1 LRSVLD
7 IENISFGYSKDI
19 LLFNDFSLTLNVGE
33 IKAIVGPSGVG
44 KSTLFE
50 LILGHRKSHTGS
62 IRALSLSQVF
72 QDPYSSFHPTYTIR
86 DQISEVT
93 SMEGYNVLLEQM
105 GLEESH
111 LDTLPHKLS
120 GGQLQR
126 CSILRALLMKPKLL
140 LLDEPTSA
148 LDNLNQLDIMK
159 LIVEYIDG
167 MGVLLITHD
176 GDLARWCAD
185 EIITLGNVETDNSP
199 ILPLILSQRD

>member
-1 LRSVLD
+1 MKPILN

-19 LLFNDFSLTLNVGE
+19 KIFDNFSLSLKEGE

-50 LILGHRKSHTGS
+50 LILGHRKPSSGS
-62 IRALSLSQVF
+62 IRSLPFSQVF
-72 QDPYSSFHPTYTIR
+72 QDPYSSFHPTYTVR
-86 DQISEVT
+86 EQIAEVT
-93 SMEGYNVLLEQM
+93 SMEGVEKLLDLM
-105 GLEESH
+105 GLEEAH

-159 LIVEYIDG
+159 LIVKHSEG

-176 GDLARWCAD
+176 HDLATWCAD
-185 EIITLGNVETDNSP
+185 EIVTLG
-199 ILPLILSQRD
+199 

>member
-1 LRSVLD
+1 MNSVLD
-7 IENISFGYSKDI
+7 IKELSFGYTKDMQI
-19 LLFNDFSLTLNVGE
+19 FDRFSLSLKEGE

-50 LILGHRKSHTGS
+50 LILGHRKPSSGS
-62 IRALSLSQVF
+62 IHSSSYSQVF
-72 QDPYSSFHPTYTIR
+72 QDPYSSFHPTYTVR
-86 DQISEVT
+86 EQIMEVA
-93 SMEGYNVLLEQM
+93 SIEGYKSLLEEM
-105 GLEESH
+105 GLEETH
-111 LDTLPHKLS
+111 LDSLPHKLS

-159 LIVEYIDG
+159 LIVKQING

-176 GDLARWCAD
+176 GDLAAWCAD
-185 EIITLGNVETDNSP
+185 EIVTLGNGERDKIP
-199 ILPLILSQRD
+199 RLP